1 MRLAV
6 LRVTPLATEG
16 AGGTT
21 IKEGAL
27 KEERP
32 GKQEQSPENPKFFS
46 ELDPGGG
53 LRLAGGRQDR
63 KPALLMGLK

>member
-27 KEERP
+27 KEERS
-32 GKQEQSPENPKFFS
+32 GKQ
-46 ELDPGGG
+46 
-53 LRLAGGRQDR
+53 
-63 KPALLMGLK
+63 